1 MKAKKIAGTLT
12 CAATLAAL
20 WMSPGA
26 WAQVAG
32 LQPLG
37 GTIEQTNAL
46 LKGWSVRRALVDEP
60 VYNDLNDKIGSI
72 YDVII
77 APDRKASYAVVSV
90 GGFLG
95 IGKHYVAIPVDHF
108 QIRDGNLFLAGATK
122 EALKSVP
129 EFEYNKLEK
138 ATKPRKVSA
147 D

>member
-1 MKAKKIAGTLT
+1 MKMKALICTAVLASV
-12 CAATLAAL
+12 CA
-20 WMSPGA
+20 SSGA
-26 WAQVAG
+26 YAQVAG

-37 GTIEQTNAL
+37 GTVEQTNAL

-60 VYNDLNDKIGSI
+60 VYNDLNDKIGTI

-95 IGKHYVAIPVDHF
+95 MGKHYVAVPTDHF
-108 QIRDGNLFLAGATK
+108 EIRDGNLFLAGATK
-122 EALKSVP
+122 DALKSVP

-138 ATKPRKVSA
+138 ATKPRKVKA